1 MKHSD
6 TISQTKIGRKLRD
19 NIMRLIIAALFITA
33 VPLIVLFSKSYLDNN
48 ISQKS
53 VIADQITQQVDLAA
67 TSIIIYSKQV
77 ASDRV
82 LLNFLASD
90 MTDQNTAKIEN
101 RLMEMCGTGPN
112 IKNIMLICEQGD
124 FHTPFM
130 SDEEMHAILD
140 TDWVQNCR
148 SGNYTQYFS
157 SIDREENIFYFCTS
171 LKYNSPSSGLVILV
185 IRADDLMQTIL
196 GNANKTFSHYIWL
209 DSNNQTFLEHSFEPK
224 EDLYSRMAATKNYL
238 FFDNYKFHNSDG
250 IFLSSYSDTSHW
262 KFAAFIPYSELL
274 APLLP
279 LLLVLV
285 VSVVLITVISVTALK
300 PLIHNIVYPIK
311 VLSEHMKNFSYDKVV
326 PVDIHT
332 NDEIEELSS
341 AFHKMSVEL
350 KKNID
355 LLLEEQKKEQ
365 KLQYGLRI
373 SQINPHF
380 IYNTMNTIN
389 YLARKDRTKD
399 IVVINSALIHIMKDS
414 LRINDEAVM
423 DTLETEINITS
434 EYLKIQAYRYEEK
447 IHVYWEIDPALR
459 GRHIP
464 KHIIQPIVE
473 NSIVHG
479 FLEDGFEGTKGEAP
493 FIRIRSFTLKQGE
506 GLCIEIEDNGKG
518 IDMKNYLQI
527 CEDARHF
534 DASNEY
540 NRGKHIGLANI
551 KWRLAYLLGDSQD
564 FRISPRTP
572 HGTIVTIKLY
582 EDARM
587 PDQTA

>member
-1 MKHSD
+1 MKHTY

-48 ISQKS
+48 IAQKS
-53 VIADQITQQVDLAA
+53 VIIDQITQQVDLTA
-67 TSIIIYSKQV
+67 TSIITYSKQV
-77 ASDRV
+77 SSDRV
-82 LLNFLASD
+82 LLNLLAAD
-90 MTDQNTAKIEN
+90 MTDQNKAKVEN

-112 IKNIMLICEQGD
+112 IKNIMLTCEKGD
-124 FHTPFM
+124 FHSPFM
-130 SDEEMHAILD
+130 SDEQMQAILN
-140 TDWVQNCR
+140 TDWVQNCN

-157 SIDREENIFYFCTS
+157 SIDQEDNIFYFCTF
-171 LKYNSPSSGLVILV
+171 LKYNSPSSGLVILA
-185 IRADDLMQTIL
+185 IRADDLTQTIM
-196 GNANKTFSHYIWL
+196 GNADKTFAHYIWL
-209 DSNNQTFLEHSFEPK
+209 DSENHTFLEHSFAPK
-224 EDLYSRMAATKNYL
+224 RELYSRITVTKNYL
-238 FFDNYKFHNSDG
+238 FFDNFQFHNSDG

-262 KFAAFIPYSELL
+262 KFAAFVPYSELL

-279 LLLVLV
+279 LLIVLV
-285 VSVVLITVISVTALK
+285 VSVILITVISVTALK
-300 PLIHNIVYPIK
+300 PLIHNIVYPIE
-311 VLSEHMKNFSYDKVV
+311 VLSEHMKNFSYGKVV

-341 AFHKMSVEL
+341 SFHKMSVEL

-389 YLARKDRTKD
+389 YLARKKRTED

-434 EYLKIQAYRYEEK
+434 EYLKIQEYRYEEK

-459 GRHIP
+459 DRYIP

-479 FLEDGFEGTKGEAP
+479 FLEDSFEGTRGEPP
-493 FIRIRSFTLKQGE
+493 FIRIHSYPLEQND

-518 IDMKNYLQI
+518 IDMENYQKI

-551 KWRLAYLLGDSQD
+551 KWRLAYLLADGQD
-564 FRISPRTP
+564 FCIFPRTP

-587 PDQTA
+587 PN